1 MVSNIYRHKMCRVL
15 SVFPIV
21 ICLLVLMLPPKLM
34 AKPQLIFGV
43 VPQQSAAKLAEQ
55 WQPLLDRWG
64 ELAGVELKFATARDI
79 PTFEKRLAAGEY
91 DVAYMNP
98 YHFTL
103 VNQTPGYTAIAHAK
117 DKKIT
122 GILVTKADW
131 KGDLQDLQQQTIAF
145 PAPRAF
151 AASIINQSEL
161 TQKGI
166 VFDTKYVG
174 SHDSVYLG
182 VAKGLYQAG
191 GGVSRTFHSL
201 DESVKNQLKILY
213 KTAPYTPHAIA
224 VSHSVVTETR
234 EALQNS
240 IETLNRDAK
249 AQGSF
254 HLLNIKGLQHAE
266 DKDWNDVVQLGI
278 SL

>member
-1 MVSNIYRHKMCRVL
+1 MCRVL

-91 DVAYMNP
+91 NVAYMNP

-201 DESVKNQLKILY
+201 DESVRNQLKILY

-240 IETLNRDAK
+240 IETLNQDAK

-254 HLLNIKGLQHAE
+254 HLLNIKGLQHAK

>member
-15 SVFPIV
+15 SVFPII

-201 DESVKNQLKILY
+201 DEIVRNQLKILY

>member
-15 SVFPIV
+15 SVFPII

-201 DESVKNQLKILY
+201 DESVRNQLKILY

>member
-21 ICLLVLMLPPKLM
+21 ICLLVLILPPKLM

-79 PTFEKRLAAGEY
+79 PPFEKRLAAGEY

-201 DESVKNQLKILY
+201 DESVRNQLKILY

>member
-201 DESVKNQLKILY
+201 DESVRNQLKILY

-254 HLLNIKGLQHAE
+254 HLLNIKGFQHAE

>member
-201 DESVKNQLKILY
+201 NESVRNQLKILY

-254 HLLNIKGLQHAE
+254 HLLNIKGFQHAE

>member
-21 ICLLVLMLPPKLM
+21 ICLLVLILPPKLM

-103 VNQTPGYTAIAHAK
+103 VNQTPGYAAIAHAK

-201 DESVKNQLKILY
+201 NESVRNQLKILY

-249 AQGSF
+249 AQVSF
-254 HLLNIKGLQHAE
+254 HLLNIKGFQHAE

>member
-201 DESVKNQLKILY
+201 DESVRNQLKILY

-254 HLLNIKGLQHAE
+254 HLLKIKGLQHAE

>member
-79 PTFEKRLAAGEY
+79 PTFEKCLAAGEY
-91 DVAYMNP
+91 NVAYMNP

-201 DESVKNQLKILY
+201 DESVRNQLKILY

>member
-201 DESVKNQLKILY
+201 DESVRNQLKILY

>member
-21 ICLLVLMLPPKLM
+21 ICLLVLILPPKLM

-201 DESVKNQLKILY
+201 DESVRNQLKILY

-254 HLLNIKGLQHAE
+254 HLLNIKGLQYAE

>member
-21 ICLLVLMLPPKLM
+21 ICLLVLILPPKLM

-201 DESVKNQLKILY
+201 DESVRNQLKILY

>member
-21 ICLLVLMLPPKLM
+21 ICLLVLILPPKLM
-34 AKPQLIFGV
+34 AKQQLIFGV

-103 VNQTPGYTAIAHAK
+103 VNQTPGYAAIAHAK

-201 DESVKNQLKILY
+201 NESVRNQLKILY

-254 HLLNIKGLQHAE
+254 HLLNIKGFQHAE

>member
-201 DESVKNQLKILY
+201 DESVRNQLKILY

-224 VSHSVVTETR
+224 VSHSVVTDTR

>member
-15 SVFPIV
+15 SDFPIV
-21 ICLLVLMLPPKLM
+21 VCLLVLMLPPKLM
-34 AKPQLIFGV
+34 AKPQIIFGV

-103 VNQTPGYTAIAHAK
+103 VNQTPGYSAIAHAK

-201 DESVKNQLKILY
+201 DESVRNQLKILY

-224 VSHSVVTETR
+224 VSHSVETETR

>member
-1 MVSNIYRHKMCRVL
+1 M
-15 SVFPIV
+15 V

-201 DESVKNQLKILY
+201 DESVRNQLKILY

>member
-15 SVFPIV
+15 SVFPMV

-201 DESVKNQLKILY
+201 DESVRNQLKILY

>member
-103 VNQTPGYTAIAHAK
+103 VNQTPGYAAIAHAK

-201 DESVKNQLKILY
+201 DESVRNQLKILY

-254 HLLNIKGLQHAE
+254 HLLNIKGFQHAE